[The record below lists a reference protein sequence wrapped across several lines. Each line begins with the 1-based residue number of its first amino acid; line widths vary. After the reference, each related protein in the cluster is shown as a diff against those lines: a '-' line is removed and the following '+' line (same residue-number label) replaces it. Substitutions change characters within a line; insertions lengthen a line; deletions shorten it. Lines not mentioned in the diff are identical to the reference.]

1 MHSVERSW
9 RTSKGEGW
17 RDAQRQEQPGEECRQ
32 KSGRRGGFGFY
43 SRVGGESS
51 ELSRLE
57 LKGLDA
63 AD

>member
-9 RTSKGEGW
+9 RTLKGEGW